1 MANIFPITLKE
12 VREVADGTLVFIFD
26 KPEGYEFK
34 AGQYV
39 ALFAPKIDGIEPDQ
53 RGLSRSLSIASA
65 PCEDELWFAM
75 RKSDSYFKRTMWA
88 LQPGAVANITKPVGF
103 FTVPEDDDRPIVFL
117 IGGIGITPA
126 RAILKQAEQD
136 HSSRKFT
143 LFYSNRFD
151 KDAAFEEEMRAFNVP
166 DYRFVRVLSKSD
178 EPCQPENDER
188 GYITEELVK
197 KYVPETDGVL
207 YYIVGSP
214 QFADAMVAMLDR
226 MGVSKESRHMDP
238 FSGMVA
244 QSVK

>member
-1 MANIFPITLKE
+1 MANTFSITLKE
-12 VREVADGTLVFIFD
+12 VREVADGTCVFVFD

-39 ALFAPKIDGIEPDQ
+39 ALVAPKLDDIEPDQ

-65 PCEDELWFAM
+65 PCENELWFAM

-88 LQPGAVANITKPVGF
+88 LEPGAIATITKSVGF

-126 RAILKQAEQD
+126 RAILKQAEHD
-136 HSSRKFT
+136 HVTRQFT

-151 KDAAFEEEMRAFNVP
+151 KDAAFEDEMRAFDLP
-166 DYRFVRVLSKSD
+166 GYRFVRVLSKSD
-178 EPCQPENDER
+178 EVCAPENDER
-188 GYITEELVK
+188 GYICEEAIK
-197 KYVPETDGVL
+197 KYVPATDQVL

-214 QFADAMVAMLDR
+214 QFAGAMETLLDS
-226 MGVSKESRHMDP
+226 MGIPKERRHMDP

-244 QSVK
+244 QSVR